1 MMKKGDKNMSKF
13 EFNKEAKSYLAKL
26 LATENLTVEHRK
38 VKTAYFDLE
47 KRLLVVP
54 IWKEMNVDIL
64 DLLLAH
70 EIGHALYTPQDEW
83 KEAIDKKI
91 PHSFLN
97 VVEDARI
104 EKLIKRKYPGL
115 SQSFIKGYRD
125 LIANDFFKTADKDV
139 NEMLLIDRL
148 NMHFK
153 SSHVE
158 STIEF
163 NDDVELEFVDR
174 MANVETFAEVEVL
187 AKDLAEYCKG
197 ESELKSLDDHDFES
211 IFGDDGEDNTEGDA
225 DDGDNNGNGDADKN
239 DGDGEESDENSNS
252 GSSKDGEEGDEEGKN
267 DEFTDSSGDQF
278 DTSNDG
284 VAPGDWYP
292 SSETDDAWENR
303 KSDLI
308 DEKSKDNVYFHVHE
322 FKNLNEYVF
331 DYKRVLQDFRDNK
344 NDRDN
349 RHSYYKEAW
358 VELVADYKKFQKK
371 QSKAVNYMVKEFELK
386 KAATAHSR
394 SMQANSGV
402 VDPLKLHSYKFND
415 DIFKRLTVTPD
426 GKNHG
431 LMMFI
436 DWSGSMHDKL
446 EATIHQLMNLTMF
459 CRKVSIPF
467 EVYAFSN
474 NSSYNRVWVEG
485 KDEKERIYP
494 NVDYQNGDITVDRQL
509 TLLNL
514 ISSKMSAKEYEEGMI
529 NLYFVSIKYGY
540 DPYSYRRR
548 NYNYEAAK
556 AEQWKGDLMN
566 IPLGYNL
573 ASTPLND
580 SIMAA
585 MKMVPAF
592 KRKYNIDKMN
602 TVFLTDGCSDG
613 GEKIVVTDSKEIE
626 DGAVESSGSGWWG
639 RRSGQEGLHF
649 KDFNSWQVNKLM
661 TDRLTKKTFKVGD
674 NRDGLT
680 DALLKILKLRTGSK
694 VLGFYVAEKTTID
707 AGTLNRY
714 FPENN
719 YYAEPGV
726 KLYDR
731 KKVKAEFRKNKCLV
745 VTEKTG
751 YDELYLLA
759 GGNMKVLDG
768 EMATPSENAKKGEIK
783 RLFAGS
789 LKANKSSRVVL
800 NKFISKI
807 A

>member
-1 MMKKGDKNMSKF
+1 MKKF
-13 EFNKEAKSYLAKL
+13 EFNKEAKSNLAKL

-38 VKTAYFDLE
+38 VKTAYFDLQ

-70 EIGHALYTPQDEW
+70 EIGHALFTPQVEW

-125 LIANDFFKTADKDV
+125 LIANDFFKTADKDI

-158 STIEF
+158 SIVEF
-163 NDDVELEFVDR
+163 ADDIELEFVKR
-174 MANVETFAEVEVL
+174 MAELETFEDVEIL

-197 ESELKSLDDHDFES
+197 ESELKSLDDHDFDWLDGD
-211 IFGDDGEDNTEGDA
+211 GDDSADGDA
-225 DDGDNNGNGDADKN
+225 DDGDDNGDGDADN
-239 DGDGEESDENSNS
+239 SDGDGEESDESSENK
-252 GSSKDGEEGDEEGKN
+252 SSKSNKEGEDGEDGEEGES
-267 DEFTDSSGDQF
+267 DEFENSSGDQSGTVT
-278 DTSNDG
+278 DEHGSVGPD
-284 VAPGDWYP
+284 DWYP
-292 SSETDDAWENR
+292 ESETDAAWTDNQGH
-303 KSDLI
+303 LL
-308 DEKSKDNVYFHVHE
+308 DEKSKDNVYYHVHE
-322 FKNLNEYVF
+322 FKNLNEFVF
-331 DYKRVLQDFRDNK
+331 DYKRILKDFRDNK
-344 NDRDN
+344 LKEF
-349 RHSYYKEAW
+349 SYRQYRETW
-358 VELVADYKKFQKK
+358 PLLVADYKKFQKN
-371 QSKAVNYMVKEFELK
+371 QNKAVNYMVKEFELK

-394 SMQANSGV
+394 TKQDKSGV

-415 DIFKRLTVTPD
+415 DIFKRLTITPD

-436 DWSGSMHDKL
+436 DWSGSMSDKI
-446 EATIHQLMNLTMF
+446 APTIHQLMNLTMF
-459 CRKVSIPF
+459 CRKVQIPF

-474 NSSYNRVWVEG
+474 NTSYNNSRDEDGNLTRV
-485 KDEKERIYP
+485 YP
-494 NVDYQNGDITVDRQL
+494 KIEYQDGDITIDSHL

-514 ISSKMSAKEYEEGMI
+514 ISSKMTAKEYDEGMI
-529 NLYFVSIKYGY
+529 NLYFMSIKYGY
-540 DPYSYRRR
+540 DRYAYRGR
-548 NYNYEAAK
+548 NYDYDAAL
-556 AEQWKGDLMN
+556 AEQWKDDLLS
-566 IPLGYNL
+566 IPPGYNL
-573 ASTPLND
+573 SSTPLNE

-592 KRKYNIDKMN
+592 QRKYNIDKMN
-602 TVFLTDGCSDG
+602 TVFLTDGASDG
-613 GEKIVVTDSKEIE
+613 GERIVVTDPDEIE
-626 DGAVESSGSGWWG
+626 ENRLEGSDNTWWG

-649 KDFNSWQVNKLM
+649 REVEYNTNKLM
-661 TDRLTKKTFKVGD
+661 TDRLTKKTIKVGE

-680 DALLKILKLRTGSK
+680 NSLLKILKLRTGTK
-694 VLGFYVAEKTTID
+694 VLGFYVGSKTTLST
-707 AGTLNRY
+707 GTLNRY
-714 FPENN
+714 FPEND
-719 YYAEPGV
+719 YWDKGA
-726 KLYDR
+726 KIYDR

-745 VTEKTG
+745 VTDSTG

-759 GGNMKVLDG
+759 GGNMEVSDSL
-768 EMATPSENAKKGEIK
+768 MATPSEDAKKGEIK

-789 LKANKSSRVVL
+789 LKTNKSSRVVL

>member
-1 MMKKGDKNMSKF
+1 MKKF
-13 EFNKEAKSYLAKL
+13 EFNKEAKSNLAKL
-26 LATENLTVEHRK
+26 LATENLTVEHKK
-38 VKTAYFDLE
+38 VKTAYFDLQ

-70 EIGHALYTPQDEW
+70 EIGHALFTPQVEW

-125 LIANDFFKTADKDV
+125 LIANDFFKTADKDI

-158 STIEF
+158 SIVEF
-163 NDDVELEFVDR
+163 ADDIELEFVKR
-174 MANVETFAEVEVL
+174 MAELETFEDVEIL

-197 ESELKSLDDHDFES
+197 ESELKSLDDHDFDWLDGD
-211 IFGDDGEDNTEGDA
+211 GDDSADGDA
-225 DDGDNNGNGDADKN
+225 DDGDDNGDGDADN
-239 DGDGEESDENSNS
+239 SDGDGEESDESSENK
-252 GSSKDGEEGDEEGKN
+252 SSKSNKEGEDGEEGES
-267 DEFTDSSGDQF
+267 DEFENSSGDQSGTVT
-278 DTSNDG
+278 DEHGS
-284 VAPGDWYP
+284 VAPGDRYP
-292 SSETDDAWENR
+292 SSETDDAWTQNQGH
-303 KSDLI
+303 LL
-308 DEKSKDNVYFHVHE
+308 DEKSKDNAYYHVHE
-322 FKNLNEYVF
+322 FKNLNEFVF
-331 DYKRVLQDFRDNK
+331 DYKRILKDFRDNK
-344 NDRDN
+344 LKEF
-349 RHSYYKEAW
+349 SYRQYRETW
-358 VELVADYKKFQKK
+358 PLLVADYKKFQKN
-371 QSKAVNYMVKEFELK
+371 QNKAVNYMVKEFELK

-394 SMQANSGV
+394 TKQDKSGV

-415 DIFKRLTVTPD
+415 DIFKRLTITPD

-436 DWSGSMHDKL
+436 DWSGSMSDKI
-446 EATIHQLMNLTMF
+446 APTIHQLMNLTMF
-459 CRKVSIPF
+459 CRKVQIPF

-474 NSSYNRVWVEG
+474 NTSYNNTRDENDNLTRVFPKIE
-485 KDEKERIYP
+485 
-494 NVDYQNGDITVDRQL
+494 YQDGDITIDSHL

-514 ISSKMSAKEYEEGMI
+514 ISSKMTAKEYDEGMI
-529 NLYFVSIKYGY
+529 NLYFMSIKYGY
-540 DPYSYRRR
+540 DRYAYRGK
-548 NYNYEAAK
+548 NYDYDAAVS
-556 AEQWKGDLMN
+556 EQWKDDLLS
-566 IPLGYNL
+566 IPPGYNL
-573 ASTPLND
+573 SSTPLNE

-592 KRKYNIDKMN
+592 QRKYNIDKMN
-602 TVFLTDGCSDG
+602 TVFLTDGASDG
-613 GEKIVVTDSKEIE
+613 GERIVVTDPDEIE
-626 DGAVESSGSGWWG
+626 ENRLEGSDNTWWG

-649 KDFNSWQVNKLM
+649 REVEYNTNKLM
-661 TDRLTKKTFKVGD
+661 TDRLTKKTIKVGE

-680 DALLKILKLRTGSK
+680 NSLLKILKLRTGTK
-694 VLGFYVAEKTTID
+694 VLGFYIGSKTTLST
-707 AGTLNRY
+707 GTLNRY
-714 FPENN
+714 FPEND
-719 YYAEPGV
+719 YWDKGA
-726 KLYDR
+726 KIYDR

-745 VTEKTG
+745 VTDSTG

-759 GGNMKVLDG
+759 GGNMNVSDG
-768 EMATPSENAKKGEIK
+768 QMATPSENAKKGEIK
-783 RLFAGS
+783 RLFAS
-789 LKANKSSRVVL
+789 TLKTNKSSRVVL